1 MELKI
6 MVSMKTIVTICNKD
20 NTINLTSKAAEV
32 TSMII
37 LLVIIEAI
45 HQRYS
50 ESNSIS
56 SAA

>member
-37 LLVIIEAI
+37 LVIIEAI
-45 HQRYS
+45 HPRYS